1 MKKRGLLIISVLLLM
16 TACGNEKQKANL
28 NFQNDIGIKE
38 ETKEFMESKD
48 LWELSDMGN
57 GSTQNI
63 LNFATGL
70 QIVFPESW
78 NDKIIIEIEPEAE
91 EYGGGLIV
99 CEKSNAEA
107 NAGGVLFYLKYYLKD
122 EDAIDPFE
130 IFHMDKVL
138 GVYEMD
144 GEEYALILELPREM
158 NYVEG
163 SDEMQE
169 AYEKLSDSVGE
180 VQIKTDNMIGFTR
193 CEIDDVGWIKRYES

>member
-1 MKKRGLLIISVLLLM
+1 MKKRGLLITSVLFWM
-16 TACGNEKQKANL
+16 TACGNEKQTANIKI
-28 NFQNDIGIKE
+28 QNDISIKE
-38 ETKEFMESKD
+38 ETQESMESID
-48 LWELSDMGN
+48 LWEPSDMRK
-57 GSTQNI
+57 SSKQNI
-63 LNFATGL
+63 LNFTTEL
-70 QIVFPESW
+70 QIVLPESW
-78 NDKIIIEIEPEAE
+78 NDKIIIEIEPRTK

-107 NAGGVLFYLKYYLKD
+107 NAGGVLFYLKYYLKN
-122 EDAIDPFE
+122 EDDIGPFE

-138 GVYEMD
+138 GVYKVD

-169 AYEKLSDSVGE
+169 AYEKLSDSVDE

-193 CEIDDVGWIKRYES
+193 CEIDDVGWIKYG